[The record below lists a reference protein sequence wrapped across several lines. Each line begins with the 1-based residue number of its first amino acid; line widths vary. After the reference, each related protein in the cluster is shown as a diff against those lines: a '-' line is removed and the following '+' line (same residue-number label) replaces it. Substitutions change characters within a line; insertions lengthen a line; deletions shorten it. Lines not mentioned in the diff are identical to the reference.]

1 MSKSLLG
8 MSVTTKIMNVIK
20 GDKKLKKYSINEIMA
35 ELKKIK
41 INSFDGKNKF
51 ITELSKKQKLIFKA
65 FKIDTDKIIDSVHG
79 Y

>member
-1 MSKSLLG
+1 
-8 MSVTTKIMNVIK
+8 MNVIK
-20 GDKKLKKYSINEIMA
+20 EDQKLKKYSINEIMA

-41 INSFDGKNKF
+41 INSFDGENKF

-65 FKIDTDKIIDSVHG
+65 FKIDTDKIIDSIHR